1 MWWGN
6 MSNKE
11 MLEAALDYASRGN
24 PVFPCKGKQPLIKG
38 GFKGATTEEKQ
49 IREWWGKWPDASIGL
64 PTGETSGLWVVDVD
78 CYKEGVQDLHELFA
92 EHELPET
99 KTARTGKGGRHYY
112 FEFNGKDIRCSIG
125 TIAKGIDVKANGGY
139 VIAPPSPGY
148 EWENDVS
155 AVPAPSWLVDKA
167 AEKIKPAKEANGT
180 TVETPVQD
188 DLEVEIQKVRMAEDG
203 LKNNTL
209 NKSAFMLGKKIA
221 LGEVD
226 EDLAR
231 HKLYVVAKEAGLDE
245 EEIPKTINSGIQAGK
260 VSRPDLIPIESLG
273 LEQLI
278 NLDLPERGMILKPI
292 IPEQGI
298 VEVFGPRG
306 ILKTW
311 IVLGIGLAIASGKK
325 AFWTWESPEPRK
337 VLFIDGEMSIF
348 DLQTR
353 INQLIKGYGYKPDD
367 EHFQIINP
375 DKIPFNQPV
384 PNIAYPQGQR
394 ALSMAVAK
402 AEVVILDNLSCLA
415 SHGKENEAE
424 SWSPVQKW
432 LLELRRQGK
441 TAIFVHHANKSGGSS
456 GTSARER
463 ICDTVINLK
472 KPQDYQTTQGA
483 RAEVHFEKARGFYG
497 DDAAPFELSLSNR
510 MDGGVKWIAKPTGLD
525 EQTSKILEMKD
536 QGMALR
542 AIGKKLGISSTT
554 VKRRLDAVS
563 GSDCSTG

>member
-1 MWWGN
+1 
-6 MSNKE
+6 MSKKE
-11 MLEAALDYASRGN
+11 MLEAALDYASTGI

-49 IREWWGKWPDASIGL
+49 IREWWERWPDASIGL

-78 CYKEGVQDLHELFA
+78 CYKEGVQDLPELFA

-99 KTARTGKGGRHYY
+99 QMVRTGNGGRHYY
-112 FEFNGKDIRCSIG
+112 FKYNGKDIGCSIG
-125 TIAKGIDVKANGGY
+125 TIAKGVDVKANGGY

-148 EWENDVS
+148 EWENDFP
-155 AVPAPSWLVDKA
+155 AVPAPSWLEDKA
-167 AEKIKPAKEANGT
+167 LEERKPAKQAN
-180 TVETPVQD
+180 ETPIVTAVQD
-188 DLEVEIQKVRMAEDG
+188 DLEVEIQRVRLAEDG
-203 LKNNTL
+203 VRNGTL
-209 NKSAFMLGKKIA
+209 NLSAYILGQKIA
-221 LGEVD
+221 WGKVD
-226 EDLAR
+226 EESAR
-231 HKLYVVAKEAGLDE
+231 LQLNMVAKEVGLDDT
-245 EEIPKTINSGIQAGK
+245 EIPKTIDSGIQAGK
-260 VSRPDLIPIESLG
+260 LSIPGLIPIEPLG
-273 LEQLI
+273 LEKFI
-278 NLDLPERGMILKPI
+278 SLDLPERGMILKPI

-298 VEVFGPRG
+298 VEVYGPRG

-311 IVLGIGLAIASGKK
+311 FVLGLGLAIASGEKV
-325 AFWTWESPEPRK
+325 FWTWEAPEPRK

-353 INQLIKGYGYKPDD
+353 INQLIRGYGYKPDD

-375 DKIPFNQPV
+375 DKIPLNQPV
-384 PNIAYPQGQR
+384 PNIASSQGQR

-424 SWSPVQKW
+424 SWGPVQKW
-432 LLELRRQGK
+432 LLALRRQGK

-472 KPQDYQTTQGA
+472 KPQDYQPIQGA

-497 DDAAPFELSLSNR
+497 ADAVPFELSLSNR
-510 MDGGVKWIAKPTGLD
+510 IDGSVKWIAKLTGLD
-525 EQTSKILEMKD
+525 KELSKILEMNA
-536 QGMALR
+536 QGMSLR
-542 AIGKKLGISSTT
+542 GIAKKLGIGHTT

-563 GSDCSTG
+563 ELACSTEQ